1 MTTTTRGTVRRR
13 RRLSDHRGSS
23 ASGGAHPVTA
33 TVTVGAPPRRLPPP
47 GTIKRSRRD
56 DGGYD
61 RRRGSPVRGLRSEDR
76 RNDYDETSLK
86 KTARSAGASF
96 MRKGAACGGM
106 KLRGYV
112 CHGHDSTSVAVMTQ
126 KSGILWTWPSLKV
139 GTGEAPTGDRTTL
152 SWRPP
157 PGALEYGGTGP
168 ADSCRPMSR
177 VAAGRLEAIGLTG
190 GRAWIIRLETASR
203 DPHAPYS
210 VFRFPDAAWL

>member
-96 MRKGAACGGM
+96 MRWFLKQILCYSLWKGAACGGM

-126 KSGILWTWPSLKV
+126 
-139 GTGEAPTGDRTTL
+139 L
-152 SWRPP
+152 SFLPRN
-157 PGALEYGGTGP
+157 
-168 ADSCRPMSR
+168 C
-177 VAAGRLEAIGLTG
+177 
-190 GRAWIIRLETASR
+190 
-203 DPHAPYS
+203 
-210 VFRFPDAAWL
+210 